1 MTGRR
6 IPVNGTA
13 WEQKKE
19 YKDRLRVFL
28 LKNAKSRL
36 ISVLNYRRYGE
47 RIYGED
53 KERNNDACQLG
64 QEDHRRALRI
74 PQSGNTEGEVY
85 VDDICKFE
93 K

>member
-6 IPVNGTA
+6 IPVNGTD

-19 YKDRLRVFL
+19 YRDRLRVFL

-64 QEDHRRALRI
+64 QEDHRSALRI
-74 PQSGNTEGEVY
+74 PQSRKTEGEVY

>member
-6 IPVNGTA
+6 IPVNGTD

-19 YKDRLRVFL
+19 YRDRLRVFL
-28 LKNAKSRL
+28 LKNAKNRL
-36 ISVLNYRRYGE
+36 IYVLNYRRYGE
-47 RIYGED
+47 RICGED
-53 KERNNDACQLG
+53 KERNNEACQLG
-64 QEDHRRALRI
+64 QEDHRRVLRI
-74 PQSGNTEGEVY
+74 PQSGKNEGEVY